1 MAYRRPVP
9 VGILSS
15 FGELIFFAAILS
27 VVLAATLHAQNTPKE
42 NPSELTQ
49 VVKGSVRDQ
58 QTGQPIA
65 GATIVVADTKL
76 GAVSKLDGSF
86 RVEAVPVGRQT
97 ILVRSLGF
105 DPFSTI
111 TVLTSGRQTIL
122 QVELLP
128 SVDYE
133 ELEGVTVSGNQGIG
147 PINESALVSATL
159 FSVDD
164 VTRFAGSR
172 DDPARMAGNFSGV
185 FNTDDRRNDIII
197 RGGSPLEL
205 LWRLDG
211 IEIPNPNHFATQGA
225 TGGPVN
231 ALNANLLANS
241 DFFTGAF
248 PAEYGG
254 KLSGVFDLRTRNGNA
269 EEYELVAQ
277 MGFAGFEG
285 MAEGPIPGLDG
296 ASFIGS
302 YRRSTLEV
310 FDLLGIDIGFDG
322 VPKYD
327 DVNAKVHLPIDQ
339 NNTVDGLLLVGRSD
353 IDLLDSDE
361 EDVFTGDIDVYNGT
375 DLIVVG
381 GTWTQ
386 LISEKVVG
394 KFSASSLYSNYRT
407 ELDSITTEGENAVT
421 SIDRWYERNSSEAYY
436 SARYRLAWAPSRAH
450 YFTVGAEG
458 RALRYNLSEERF
470 TVRDDDNGQ
479 PYRVDEDGTS
489 QQALGFLNWTW
500 RPSPTLTFNTGLFTQ
515 YLGVGDQFSVEPRV
529 GASWA
534 LAKGQSLSAGVGVHR
549 QMQPL
554 PVYFSYNNQ
563 DLDFTQSIHYV
574 LGYSIAPKSDLLVKV
589 EGYYKD
595 ISNAPVRANKQ
606 DGYSLLNAGTDFG
619 GVRVN
624 FPLKSE
630 GKGRSYGL
638 ELSLSKHFTSG
649 WYLLVTGSYIRQ
661 EYTGSDGIWRDG
673 GFDNGFIGNL
683 LGGYEWKIN
692 DGFSIDMSGKF
703 TWAGGAPYTPIDVER
718 SALYNSTIL
727 DDKNYFAERNDTYS
741 RLDLRIDFRQNFD
754 GWSLS
759 SFFSVENALNAENV
773 LARIYDPQTGEV
785 EIENQIEF
793 FPVGGFRVE
802 F

>member
-1 MAYRRPVP
+1 MTFRRFVP
-9 VGILSS
+9 IDILHG
-15 FGELIFFAAILS
+15 FGELILLAAILS
-27 VVLAATLHAQNTPKE
+27 VVLAVTLHAQDAPEEQAT
-42 NPSELTQ
+42 ELTQ

-65 GATIVVADTKL
+65 GATVVVVDTKL

-86 RVEAVPVGRQT
+86 RIESVPVGRQT

-105 DPFSTI
+105 DPYSTI
-111 TVLTSGRQTIL
+111 TVLTSGRQTVL

-128 SVDYE
+128 SVDYQ
-133 ELEGVTVSGNQGIG
+133 ELEGVTVSGKKGIG
-147 PINESALVSATL
+147 PINESALVSTTL

-185 FNTDDRRNDIII
+185 FNTDDRRNDIIV

-231 ALNANLLANS
+231 ALNANLLTNS

-285 MAEGPIPGLDG
+285 MAEGPIPGLEG

-302 YRRSTLEV
+302 YRKSTLEV
-310 FDLLGIDIGFDG
+310 LDFLGIGIGFDG
-322 VPKYD
+322 LPKYD
-327 DVNAKVHLPIDQ
+327 DVNAKIRVPIDE
-339 NNTVDGLLLVGRSD
+339 NHTVDGLVLAGRSD
-353 IDLLDSDE
+353 IDLLESDE
-361 EDVFTGDIDVYNGT
+361 EDVFTGDSDVNNGT
-375 DLIVVG
+375 DLVVVG
-381 GTWTQ
+381 GTWTH
-386 LISEKVVG
+386 LISDKIVG
-394 KFSASSLYSNYRT
+394 KFSVSSLYSKYRT
-407 ELDSITTEGENAVT
+407 QVDSITTEGENAVT
-421 SIDRWYERNSSEAYY
+421 SIDRWYEMNSSESYY

-458 RALRYNLSEERF
+458 RALRYDLSEERF
-470 TVRDDDNGQ
+470 SVRDEDNGQ

-489 QQALGFLNWTW
+489 EQALGFLNWTW
-500 RPSPTLTFNTGLFTQ
+500 RPSASLTLNTGLFTQ
-515 YLGVGDQFSVEPRV
+515 YLGIGDQLSTEPRFS
-529 GASWA
+529 ASWA
-534 LAKGQSLSAGVGVHR
+534 FAKGQALSAGVGVHR

-554 PVYFSYNNQ
+554 PVYFSHNNQ

-574 LGYSIAPKSDLLVKV
+574 LGYSIAPKNDVLVKV

-595 ISNAPVRANKQ
+595 VSNAPVRANKL
-606 DGYSLLNAGTDFG
+606 DGYSLLNAGTGFG
-619 GVRVN
+619 GVRAN

-630 GKGRSYGL
+630 GKGRSYGA
-638 ELSLSKHFTSG
+638 ELSLTKHFTDG
-649 WYLLVTGSYIRQ
+649 WYVLATGSYIRQ
-661 EYTGSDGIWRDG
+661 EYTGSDGMWRDG
-673 GFDNGFIGNL
+673 AFDNGVIANL

-692 DGFSIDMSGKF
+692 EGFSIDMSGKF

-727 DDKNYFAERNDTYS
+727 DDEHYFSERNDAYS
-741 RLDLRIDFRQNFD
+741 RLDVRVDFRQNFN

-759 SFFSVENALNAENV
+759 SFVSVENVLNKENV
-773 LARIYDPQTGEV
+773 LLRLYDPQTGEI
-785 EIENQIEF
+785 EIENQVGF
-793 FPVGGFRVE
+793 FPVGGFRIE